1 MSYIA
6 LNASSKLTG
15 VVGVGVTTVP
25 VTAGTGTQFAVGSN
39 HSYVTFQNAAGT
51 KETCKITGQSGDN
64 LTVVRTKSVSWAIG
78 DVIEC
83 RPCAEAMADY
93 AVAAQINAS
102 SATAIADADET
113 GFVDASDSNALKKI
127 TWANVKATLKTYFDS
142 LYRTLTSDITL
153 LAGKVIVFEG
163 ATDDAYETTLTALD
177 PTADNTISLPNK
189 SGTVALTS
197 DIVAASISQDFRLTL
212 SAGLPVTTADVTGV
226 SATTIYCSP
235 YIGNKIS
242 LYTGG
247 AWVTRSSAE
256 FSLALGT
263 LTSGKV
269 YDVFCYDN
277 AGTPTLEF
285 SAAWN
290 SSTARFA
297 SGPYATALPKQDGV
311 YVKST
316 DGTAIDATRRYLG
329 TFYTVSTT
337 QTEDS
342 VSKRYLWNYYNRIL
356 RPLRKVEAT
365 ATWTYTTDAFQQARA
380 TSTNQI
386 ETVIG
391 VAEDLVEVQV
401 RAFATASTAPVQ
413 VTAGI
418 GLDSTTVNSGDS
430 IPCICN
436 GATGDSITSSLYSAV
451 ASAGR
456 HYWAWLERS
465 AAAGTTTWSGTNGVT
480 TAGIVGKILG

>member
-1 MSYIA
+1 MTTIVTRAGKGSA
-6 LNASSKLTG
+6 LTWAEADANFTNLNNDKIQVSTITG
-15 VVGVGVTTVP
+15 
-25 VTAGTGTQFAVGSN
+25 TAGKTPLV
-39 HSYVTFQNAAGT
+39 
-51 KETCKITGQSGDN
+51 
-64 LTVVRTKSVSWAIG
+64 
-78 DVIEC
+78 
-83 RPCAEAMADY
+83 
-93 AVAAQINAS
+93 
-102 SATAIADADET
+102 DADVLPI
-113 GFVDASDSNALKKI
+113 VDSVGGVLNKV
-127 TWANVKATLKTYFDS
+127 TWANVKATAKTYFDTIYTTS
-142 LYRTLTSDITL
+142 SAVATYVSGLIGSTIMGYIAPSTSGNILTSNGSAWTS
-153 LAGKVIVFEG
+153 AAPASG
-163 ATDDAYETTLTALD
+163 ALV
-177 PTADNTISLPNK
+177 N
-189 SGTVALTS
+189 
-197 DIVAASISQDFRLTL
+197 DFRLTL
-212 SAGLPVTTADVTGV
+212 TTGVPVTTSDVTG
-226 SATTIYCSP
+226 ATTIYCTP
-235 YIGNKIS
+235 YTGNQIS
-242 LYTGG
+242 LYSGS
-247 AWVTRSSAE
+247 AWVTRSSAQ

>member
-1 MSYIA
+1 MATIVTRAGKGSA
-6 LNASSKLTG
+6 LTWAEADANFTNLNNDKIQVSTITG
-15 VVGVGVTTVP
+15 
-25 VTAGTGTQFAVGSN
+25 TAGKTPLV
-39 HSYVTFQNAAGT
+39 
-51 KETCKITGQSGDN
+51 
-64 LTVVRTKSVSWAIG
+64 
-78 DVIEC
+78 
-83 RPCAEAMADY
+83 
-93 AVAAQINAS
+93 
-102 SATAIADADET
+102 DADVLPI
-113 GFVDASDSNALKKI
+113 VDSVGGVLNKV
-127 TWANVKATLKTYFDS
+127 TWANVKATAKTYFDTIYTTS
-142 LYRTLTSDITL
+142 SAVATYVSGLIGSTIMGYIAPSTSGNILTSNGSAWTS
-153 LAGKVIVFEG
+153 AAPASG
-163 ATDDAYETTLTALD
+163 ALV
-177 PTADNTISLPNK
+177 N
-189 SGTVALTS
+189 
-197 DIVAASISQDFRLTL
+197 DFRLTL
-212 SAGLPVTTADVTGV
+212 TTGVPVTTSDVTG
-226 SATTIYCSP
+226 ATTIYCTP
-235 YIGNKIS
+235 YTGNQIS
-242 LYTGG
+242 LYSGS
-247 AWVTRSSAE
+247 AWVTRSSAQ

-413 VTAGI
+413 VTAG
-418 GLDSTTVNSGDS
+418 
-430 IPCICN
+430 
-436 GATGDSITSSLYSAV
+436 
-451 ASAGR
+451 
-456 HYWAWLERS
+456 
-465 AAAGTTTWSGTNGVT
+465 
-480 TAGIVGKILG
+480 